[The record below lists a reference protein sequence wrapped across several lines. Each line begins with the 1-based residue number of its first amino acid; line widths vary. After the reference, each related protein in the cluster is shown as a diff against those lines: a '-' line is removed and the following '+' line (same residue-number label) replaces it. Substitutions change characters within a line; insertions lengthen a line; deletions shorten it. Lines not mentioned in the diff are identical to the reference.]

1 MLVRKSS
8 QNFITTKINFER
20 FSHSNGAAEVIREKW
35 WPQSLTLAGI
45 PALPT
50 NEKIKKMPDVLKHP
64 RNSCENTEIVVIIK
78 TAIKNNELRDIMR
91 EIFMLQKQENMDLFF
106 ITGRNKNFAE
116 RLSINPNIT
125 FSNLFYSL
133 VGKVNRETDMI
144 SADFEDTY
152 KNLPLK
158 TFSAHKWFNQMCPK
172 AKWLFLHDDD
182 AFVRKG

>member
-45 PALPT
+45 PMLPK
-50 NEKIKKMPDVLKHP
+50 NEKFKTMPEVLNHP
-64 RNSCENTEIVVIIK
+64 KNSCENTEIVVIIK

-91 EIFMLQKQENMDLFF
+91 KIFILQKQENMDLFF
-106 ITGRNKNFAE
+106 ITGRKKNSAQ
-116 RLSINPNIT
+116 RLSISPKI
-125 FSNLFYSL
+125 LFFDIMYSL
-133 VGKVNRETDMI
+133 ETDMI